1 MDLQVVNNGWMNS
14 AGDSLANSDLW
25 MKLHLKVCESRLDIM
40 FWNVDRDENE
50 EADKMAKNS
59 T

>member
-25 MKLHLKVCESRLDIM
+25 MNAFEGVQES
-40 FWNVDRDENE
+40 
-50 EADKMAKNS
+50 A
-59 T
+59 